1 MAHGR
6 PPGRGDGAAPG
17 AGRHGHHGR
26 GPGSGTR
33 PKAAGAGGTAGLR
46 GAEPS
51 PWRGPAP
58 ERDTGSGHGPLS
70 PGRTTGLRGG
80 GTLIPAWPGPGTR
93 RERSARAPVRPGAVG
108 GSWSARR
115 GPAGGA
121 VRLRMGGT
129 VGAAGVSGRGALSYV
144 AVTLGRMAANTSPEA
159 PLPVGEVSRLIGG
172 WIDRLGAVWVEGQIT
187 QLSRRPGA
195 GVVFLTLRDPSYDIS
210 VSVTCYRQVFDA
222 VADVVGEGA
231 RVVVHAKPEWY
242 APRGQLSLRAAEI
255 KPVGVGELLARLEQL
270 KKSLAR
276 EGLFAPER
284 KKPLPFLPQLIG
296 LVCGRASAA
305 ERDVLE
311 NARHRWPAVRF
322 EVRNVPVQ
330 GVHAVPQVVQ
340 AVKELDARD
349 DVDVI
354 VVARGGGSVEDLL
367 PFSDEQLV
375 RAVAACRTPV
385 VSAIGH
391 EPDSPLLDLVAD
403 LRASTP
409 TDAAKKVVPDVGE
422 EYERVRQLRDRA
434 RRCVA
439 AFVDREERGLAH
451 ALARPAIQDPHRM
464 IDERAEQV
472 TALLERGRRS
482 LRHQLDRADS
492 ELTHTHARVVAL
504 SPAATLKR
512 GYAVLQRADG
522 HAVRDPGEVEPGETL
537 RARVSEG
544 DFSVR
549 VDA

>member
-1 MAHGR
+1 MAL
-6 PPGRGDGAAPG
+6 
-17 AGRHGHHGR
+17 
-26 GPGSGTR
+26 
-33 PKAAGAGGTAGLR
+33 K
-46 GAEPS
+46 
-51 PWRGPAP
+51 
-58 ERDTGSGHGPLS
+58 
-70 PGRTTGLRGG
+70 TT
-80 GTLIPAWPGPGTR
+80 
-93 RERSARAPVRPGAVG
+93 
-108 GSWSARR
+108 
-115 GPAGGA
+115 
-121 VRLRMGGT
+121 
-129 VGAAGVSGRGALSYV
+129 
-144 AVTLGRMAANTSPEA
+144 PEA

-231 RVVVHAKPEWY
+231 RVLVLAKPEWY

-255 KPVGVGELLARLEQL
+255 RPVGVGELLARLEQL
-270 KKSLAR
+270 KKALAA

-284 KKPLPFLPQLIG
+284 KKRLPFLPQLIG

-340 AVKELDARD
+340 AVRELDAIE

-354 VVARGGGSVEDLL
+354 IVARGGGSVEDLL

-375 RAVAACRTPV
+375 RAVAGCRTPV

-391 EPDSPLLDLVAD
+391 EPDTPLLDLVAD

-422 EYERVRQLRDRA
+422 ELARVRMLRDRA
-434 RRCVA
+434 RRCA
-439 AFVDREERGLAH
+439 HALLDREERGLAH
-451 ALARPAIQDPHRM
+451 ALARPVMEDPHRM
-464 IDERAEQV
+464 VDERADHV
-472 TALLERGRRS
+472 ASLAERGRRT
-482 LRHQLDRADS
+482 LGHLLDRADS
-492 ELTHTHARVVAL
+492 ELAHTHARVVAL

-522 HAVRDPGEVEPGETL
+522 HAVRDPREVSPGEAL
-537 RARVSEG
+537 RARVADGEFKVKVG
-544 DFSVR
+544 E
-549 VDA
+549 

>member
-1 MAHGR
+1 MAL
-6 PPGRGDGAAPG
+6 
-17 AGRHGHHGR
+17 
-26 GPGSGTR
+26 
-33 PKAAGAGGTAGLR
+33 K
-46 GAEPS
+46 
-51 PWRGPAP
+51 
-58 ERDTGSGHGPLS
+58 
-70 PGRTTGLRGG
+70 TT
-80 GTLIPAWPGPGTR
+80 
-93 RERSARAPVRPGAVG
+93 
-108 GSWSARR
+108 
-115 GPAGGA
+115 
-121 VRLRMGGT
+121 
-129 VGAAGVSGRGALSYV
+129 
-144 AVTLGRMAANTSPEA
+144 PEA

-210 VSVTCYRQVFDA
+210 VGVTCFRQVFDD

-231 RVVVHAKPEWY
+231 RVLVLAKPEWY

-255 KPVGVGELLARLEQL
+255 RPVGVGELLARLEQL
-270 KKSLAR
+270 KKSLAA
-276 EGLFAPER
+276 EGLFAAER

-330 GVHAVPQVVQ
+330 GVHAVPQVVR
-340 AVKELDARD
+340 AVQELDAIE

-375 RAVAACRTPV
+375 RAVAGCRTPV

-422 EYERVRQLRDRA
+422 ELERVRMLRGRA
-434 RRCVA
+434 RRCVHA
-439 AFVDREERGLAH
+439 LLDREERGLAH
-451 ALARPAIQDPHRM
+451 ALARPALEDPHRM
-464 IDERAEQV
+464 LDERADHV
-472 TALLERGRRS
+472 ASLAGRARRT
-482 LRHQLDRADS
+482 LGHLLDRADS
-492 ELTHTHARVVAL
+492 ELTHTRARVVAL

-512 GYAVLQRADG
+512 GYAVLQRSDG
-522 HAVRDPGEVEPGETL
+522 HVVRDPGEVSEGEAL
-537 RARVSEG
+537 RARVADGEFTVKVG
-544 DFSVR
+544 E
-549 VDA
+549 